1 MTREREARR
10 GYPVVETS
18 VIIPFKDAE
27 RTLERCLTSLIAQSY
42 ESFEVILV
50 DNNSTDGSLELVKS
64 IARRYGEKLSIRVFR
79 EARSGPSEARNA
91 GVRNAVGRF
100 LAFTDSDC
108 VAHPDWLRETI
119 ETFDDPN
126 VGAVAGNI
134 EGYTPSNVV
143 EAFNGLFTL
152 QGLRVTR
159 TFTNFSLDSG
169 GFSTTNLVVRRDV
182 FELAGE
188 FDPLLGANCDL
199 CAEDHDLC
207 ARIYRSGFSIKTI
220 PGGTI
225 YHIHRADLKA
235 TWRQARLFGVGHSM
249 LLKKHFRRLILI
261 ELGRFQWRTHRLP
274 LKAWIDL
281 STADKK
287 MVAILFLSFLYPPL
301 AVLVPAYVLY
311 LSRLVVKRAKRS
323 HVRLRPMDSVAMAG
337 LLLIK
342 SMAMTAGRLQGSF
355 RYGVVAF

>member
-1 MTREREARR
+1 
-10 GYPVVETS
+10 VVETS

-42 ESFEVILV
+42 EFFEVILV
-50 DNNSTDGSLELVKS
+50 DNNSTDGSLELVES
-64 IARRYGEKLSIRVFR
+64 IARRHREKLSIRVYR
-79 EARSGPSEARNA
+79 EARPGPSEARNT

-119 ETFDDPN
+119 GAFDDAN
-126 VGAVAGNI
+126 IGAVAGNI
-134 EGYTPSNVV
+134 EGYAPTNVV
-143 EAFNGLFTL
+143 DAFHGLFTL

-169 GFSTTNLVVRRDV
+169 GFATTNLVVRRDV
-182 FELAGE
+182 FERAGE
-188 FDPLLGANCDL
+188 FDPMLGANRDL

-249 LLKKHFRRLILI
+249 LLKKHFRRLMLI
-261 ELGRFQWRTHRLP
+261 ELGRLQLRTHYLP
-274 LKAWIDL
+274 LKVWIDL
-281 STADKK
+281 SSADKK
-287 MVAILFLSFLYPPL
+287 MAVILVLSFLYPPL
-301 AVLVPAYVLY
+301 SVLVPAYVFY
-311 LSRLVVKRAKRS
+311 LSRLIVKRAKRTQMK
-323 HVRLRPMDSVAMAG
+323 LRPTDSIAMAG

-342 SMAMTAGRLQGSF
+342 SLAMTAGRLQGSF
-355 RYGVVAF
+355 RYGVVTF